1 MLCHSDL
8 WQWWRHPKKVTQAHG
23 GQRFNP
29 SANLKLGRILE
40 TLGAVEEKERSDP
53 RMGGGQRFTLNMCR
67 IHGVKKGRLFIG

>member
-8 WQWWRHPKKVTQAHG
+8 WLWSKYPEKVTQPDG

-40 TLGAVEEKERSDP
+40 TLGGMVEKERRGFEKLEWRECSHYLVE
-53 RMGGGQRFTLNMCR
+53 G
-67 IHGVKKGRLFIG
+67 

>member
-8 WQWWRHPKKVTQAHG
+8 WLWSKYPEKVTQPDG

-40 TLGAVEEKERSDP
+40 TLGAVEEKERRGFKD
-53 RMGGGQRFTLNMCR
+53 
-67 IHGVKKGRLFIG
+67 